1 MALYDESGKPIMI
14 ESDVSSSVFK
24 LGRNP
29 TAIIKSILEETVEQ
43 QDNISFIYRETL
55 RAVRQI
61 FSGIKYITA
70 ENSVL
75 DVLCIHGN
83 PERTIAKLK
92 QDNNIVLPVISVVQ
106 TSTEED
112 ENRRRPRQM
121 ILNSK
126 VWSESRQR
134 AFRVFGLAPKA
145 VNILYDVNVWSKYK
159 SDLDQISEQMQL
171 KFHPSINVV
180 TSYNKETKGF
190 LVQETDQ
197 SSVDVG
203 DKEDRILRRSYSFKV
218 QTYIPSPQFL
228 LTSTGKIEQFN
239 TEAELTDLISKA

>member
-1 MALYDESGKPIMI
+1 MALYNESGKPVLI
-14 ESDVSSSVFK
+14 ETDVSSSTYA

-29 TAIIKSILEETVEQ
+29 TAIIKSILEETANQ
-43 QDNISFIYRETL
+43 HDNISFIYRETL

-61 FSGIKYITA
+61 FSGIKYITS
-70 ENSVL
+70 ENNIV
-75 DVLCIHGN
+75 DVLCMHGN

-92 QDNNIVLPVISVVQ
+92 QDNNIVLPIISVVQ

-180 TSYNKETKGF
+180 TSYNKETQGF

-218 QTYIPSPQFL
+218 QAYIPSPQFL